1 MLTALRWA
9 LLGIVVVFLAL
20 LAAPYGRDHT
30 NPPVRAEPSWDSPQT
45 RELEAHAGYDCHS
58 NETKSPWY
66 SNITPISWLIEYDV
80 KRGRDEVNFSDGT
93 SRRRTRSSGP
103 SAPTTTS
110 LTRSSSASM
119 TPPTCRRW
127 PRSSIA

>member
-93 SRRRTRSSGP
+93 SRRRTPMNQPRP
-103 SAPTTTS
+103 CVRD
-110 LTRSSSASM
+110 L
-119 TPPTCRRW
+119 CRR
-127 PRSSIA
+127 RNTSCSIPKRAFPLMSGKP